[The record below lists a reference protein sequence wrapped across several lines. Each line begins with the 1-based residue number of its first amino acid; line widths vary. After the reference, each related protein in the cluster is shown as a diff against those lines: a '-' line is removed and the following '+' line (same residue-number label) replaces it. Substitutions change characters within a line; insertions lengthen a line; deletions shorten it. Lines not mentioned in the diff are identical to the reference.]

1 MLESAIPPH
10 LQRPRTCPARLPHDA
25 FEPPN
30 AAYCARFPE
39 SITDLVMAT
48 ICAQARS
55 PSAAELTPAADVLAP
70 VIAFLKHADG
80 KGDGDG
86 EEEGEK
92 GESLRPS
99 AFDLIS
105 FRDAAGHHNVG
116 VIAYWPGGRA
126 RFEEWAEVSGF
137 EAWWRGLDDDGSSPA
152 SPTSPTSL
160 SSSEGKEGKEK
171 ENDVGWF
178 REVFFP
184 SLDRYETVFSNREAG
199 EEGAARMRAG
209 MSGPVREHV
218 YWGSMRDRMPASQV
232 DGLEGEKAAAAVG
245 EGEGDAGTERRGS
258 RVVVPGKKNLCVIRS
273 GQDWS
278 AMLPAERKLYLE
290 TMHPVL
296 VKGMDFLRDEG
307 RSIGCHSCRFVDELD
322 LGDERKETERTFG
335 FAFFNDM
342 ESLEKW
348 SKSHRTHL
356 DIFGR
361 FLQYVKELDGNIS
374 LRLFHEVLVLKP
386 EQQLLEY
393 VGCHPKT
400 GLMSV

>member
-55 PSAAELTPAADVLAP
+55 PSAELAPAADVLAP
-70 VIAFLKHADG
+70 VIEFLKHADG
-80 KGDGDG
+80 KGYG
-86 EEEGEK
+86 EEEK
-92 GESLRPS
+92 SSLRPS
-99 AFDLIS
+99 AFDLVS

-126 RFEEWAEVSGF
+126 RFEKWAEVSGF

-152 SPTSPTSL
+152 SPTSSA
-160 SSSEGKEGKEK
+160 SSEGKAKEA
-171 ENDVGWF
+171 DVGWF

-184 SLDRYETVFSNREAG
+184 TLDRYETVFSNREAG

-232 DGLEGEKAAAAVG
+232 DGLEGENGATAMVR
-245 EGEGDAGTERRGS
+245 EGEEGKQSSR

-278 AMLPAERKLYLE
+278 AMLPVERKLYLE

-322 LGDERKETERTFG
+322 LVDEKKETERTFG

-393 VGCHPKT
+393 VGCHPQT
-400 GLMSV
+400 GLMGV

>member
-1 MLESAIPPH
+1 MLEPAIPPH

-55 PSAAELTPAADVLAP
+55 PAAELSPATDILAP

-80 KGDGDG
+80 KEGSGDGDA
-86 EEEGEK
+86 EEEGQEEK
-92 GESLRPS
+92 STLRPS

-126 RFEEWAEVSGF
+126 RFEEWSEASGF
-137 EAWWRGLDDDGSSPA
+137 EAWWRGLDDASSPPSPL
-152 SPTSPTSL
+152 SPTS
-160 SSSEGKEGKEK
+160 SSSEGAKEGKET
-171 ENDVGWF
+171 DVGWF

-184 SLDRYETVFSNREAG
+184 TLDRYETVFSNQEAG

-232 DGLEGEKAAAAVG
+232 DGLEGEKTAAAAA
-245 EGEGDAGTERRGS
+245 EGTTERHSS

-400 GLMSV
+400 GLMGV

>member
-39 SITDLVMAT
+39 SITELVMAT

-55 PSAAELTPAADVLAP
+55 PAAELSPAADVLAP
-70 VIAFLKHADG
+70 VIAFLEHADG
-80 KGDGDG
+80 KDGSGDGNG
-86 EEEGEK
+86 EEEGQEEK
-92 GESLRPS
+92 STLRPS

-126 RFEEWAEVSGF
+126 VFERWAEASGF
-137 EAWWRGLDDDGSSPA
+137 EAWWRGLEDGSSPS
-152 SPTSPTSL
+152 SPTSPTS
-160 SSSEGKEGKEK
+160 SSSGTGEKKET
-171 ENDVGWF
+171 DVGWF

-184 SLDRYETVFSNREAG
+184 SLDRYETVFSNQEAG

-232 DGLEGEKAAAAVG
+232 DGLEGEKVTS
-245 EGEGDAGTERRGS
+245 EGEQHEATTERQNS

-307 RSIGCHSCRFVDELD
+307 RTIGCHSCRFVDELD
-322 LGDERKETERTFG
+322 VGDERKETERTFG
-335 FAFFNDM
+335 FAFFEDM

-393 VGCHPKT
+393 VKCHPKT
-400 GLMSV
+400 GLMGV

>member
-10 LQRPRTCPARLPHDA
+10 LQRPRTCPARLPSDA

-55 PSAAELTPAADVLAP
+55 PSAELAPAADVLAP
-70 VIAFLKHADG
+70 VIEFLKHADG
-80 KGDGDG
+80 KGN
-86 EEEGEK
+86 EEEES
-92 GESLRPS
+92 SLRPS

-126 RFEEWAEVSGF
+126 RFEEWAEASGF

-152 SPTSPTSL
+152 SPTSSA
-160 SSSEGKEGKEK
+160 SSEGKGKET
-171 ENDVGWF
+171 DVGWF

-232 DGLEGEKAAAAVG
+232 DGLEGEKEATAMVR
-245 EGEGDAGTERRGS
+245 EGEEGKQSSR

-278 AMLPAERKLYLE
+278 AMLPVERKLYLE

-322 LGDERKETERTFG
+322 LVDEKKETERTFG

-393 VGCHPKT
+393 VGCHPQT
-400 GLMSV
+400 GLMGV